1 MATFK
6 GITTRKRD
14 KQKENL
20 ILIVNHIEQIDY
32 YFSRVI
38 NGANIFAIDK
48 QYFED
53 VLQELKTYL
62 SQNDLEIEW
71 LGEIKTD
78 EDTHDLLNKIR
89 NFNQEKE

>member
-6 GITTRKRD
+6 GVTTRKND

-20 ILIVNHIEQIDY
+20 ILIVNHIEEIDY
-32 YFSRVI
+32 YVSRVI

-53 VLQELKTYL
+53 VLQELKSYL
-62 SQNDLEIEW
+62 SKNALEIEW
-71 LGEIKTD
+71 LGEIETD
-78 EDTHDLLNKIR
+78 EVTHDLLEKIR
-89 NFNQEKE
+89 NFK